1 MIGKYRFPQNSQ
13 ASGLTHLIFFS
24 FTHETGWTM
33 ESSSGEVIAAASPG
47 DYNAEDRYSVV
58 NETVNLAVGE
68 VYTFTLLDSLG
79 DGREF

>member
-1 MIGKYRFPQNSQ
+1 
-13 ASGLTHLIFFS
+13 
-24 FTHETGWTM
+24 M

-58 NETVNLAVGE
+58 NETVNLAAGE